1 MKKVSLDVALLY
13 KKSLEQK
20 GYKYT
25 ITLNKY
31 CTDRIFIFI
40 NGKIQD
46 NEKCICIEENMTYA
60 EHGQYTCVIRYK
72 KIFMDYMGYFIH
84 IYKGKKLYLRNR
96 DFI

>member
-1 MKKVSLDVALLY
+1 MQGDQDE
-13 KKSLEQK
+13 KSLEQK

-60 EHGQYTCVIRYK
+60 EHGKYTCVIRYK
-72 KIFMDYMGYFIH
+72 KNFYGLHGLFYPYLQRQKIIFT
-84 IYKGKKLYLRNR
+84 K
-96 DFI
+96 